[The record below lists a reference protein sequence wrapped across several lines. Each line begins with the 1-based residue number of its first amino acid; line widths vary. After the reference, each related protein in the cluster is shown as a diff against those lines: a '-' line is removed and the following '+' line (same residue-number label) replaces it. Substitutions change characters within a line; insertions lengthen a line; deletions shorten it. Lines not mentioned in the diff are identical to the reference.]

1 MKKYFQNRQNE
12 LYNAYKTSAALGH
25 SVPKGNERE
34 LITSQF
40 LTQHMPPVVQ
50 ASQGILVDQDTL
62 DFKQLNQTNC
72 PQLDLLLVL
81 SSLPQLTLYG
91 GSRIFLAESVVAV
104 VEVKTNLSV
113 TEIDLILKHCGKVKE
128 RKRQVFGMYLAE
140 PDDPTSGP
148 SEKVPYYVVSF
159 DASKTAQ
166 EIMTLFKEKS
176 IESGLSEE
184 DQKAIYPDG
193 IFILNP
199 EVGTIVLKD
208 IGLHK
213 LQTNLRLP
221 PFYGGEAKHDSL
233 CALWFTLMAQVEATR
248 FLNFPNKTY
257 INKLFPKPESSG

>member
-1 MKKYFQNRQNE
+1 MKKYFQNRQHE

-104 VEVKTNLSV
+104 IEVKTELTAS
-113 TEIDLILKHCGKVKE
+113 ELDRSLEHCAKVKE
-128 RKRQVFGMYLAE
+128 RKRQVFGMYWAE
-140 PDDPTSGP
+140 PDDPTTGP

-159 DASKTAQ
+159 DSSKNAQ
-166 EIMTLFKEKS
+166 QIMTILKEKS
-176 IESGLSEE
+176 TEAGLSEE

-199 EVGTIVLKD
+199 DAGTVVLKD
-208 IGLHK
+208 LGLHK
-213 LQTNLRLP
+213 LHTNLRLP
-221 PFYGGEAKHDSL
+221 PFYGGEVKLDSL

-248 FLNFPNKTY
+248 FLNFPHKTY
-257 INKLFPKPESSG
+257 LSKLFPKPKNSG